1 MCGINGFI
9 GEDAKKIE
17 IMNATVSHRGPDAMG
32 AYVSGGVSLG
42 HTRLSIIDTSKE
54 ADQPM
59 VDEAKRFVII
69 FNGEIYNFKA
79 LKAELAPHHFKTSS
93 DTEVLLAGY
102 NEWGNALFR
111 KLNGIF
117 AIAIFDTQEKTLTL
131 ARDKMGVKPL
141 YYFHNE
147 GTFMFSSEIKALIA
161 TGDISR
167 TLHMESFDAYMRLLY
182 VPGNETLF
190 KNILRIPP
198 GSCVKYEDGNLITV
212 DFTKEQEIRKK
223 VNKNDVR
230 NVIDEAIERQLVSDR
245 PLGIYLSGGI
255 DSSVV
260 LDAVSKIR
268 DNVKTFSIGFD
279 LEESEQRAK
288 FNKDFDLAATT
299 AEFYGADHTGFLIK
313 KSEVLPALEQAVRHL
328 DEPIANPTIIPMI
341 LLAERVKEQGIDA
354 VLGGDGADEMFGG
367 YIRYRWAKVRDVY
380 WFFTSKVLRN
390 FFEHVHPVFK
400 KLNDKTAIDQYGRF
414 MFQKESVVKTV
425 MGDAYRSGTKFKEQF
440 RDNYLERYVTA
451 KNMMQADTKTWLVN
465 ESLLRSDKLSMAH
478 GLELRVPFLDNEVV
492 DVATHAHTYQ
502 KVGLFSTKK
511 ILKKAF
517 RDRLPAYLFKQPKR
531 GWFSP
536 GAKWL
541 RDPEIYEYAKTVLKE
556 GYHPA
561 TDGLFNWVAVQIM
574 LDEHVDGTKYNA
586 TMLWAVLVFRMW
598 AKEFNIIYEK

>member
-17 IMNATVSHRGPDAMG
+17 IMNNVVSHRGPDAVG
-32 AYVSGGVSLG
+32 VYVSNGISLG
-42 HTRLSIIDTSKE
+42 HTRLSIIDTSKQ
-54 ADQPM
+54 ANQPM
-59 VDEAKRFVII
+59 IDEEKRFVII
-69 FNGEIYNFKA
+69 FNGEIYNFKD
-79 LKAELAPHHFKTSS
+79 LKEELGLYHFKTSS

-102 NEWGNALFR
+102 KEWGSALFR

-117 AIAIFDTQEKTLTL
+117 AIAIFDTQEKTLIL

-141 YYFHNE
+141 YYFHNAA
-147 GTFMFSSEIKALIA
+147 TFMFSSEIKALIA
-161 TGDISR
+161 TEDIPT
-167 TLHMESFDAYMRLLY
+167 TLHMDSFDAYMRLLY

-190 KNILRIPP
+190 NNILRIPP
-198 GSCVKYEDGNLITV
+198 GSYATYENGNFVTV
-212 DFTKEQEIRKK
+212 DFTKQKEKRKK
-223 VNKNDVR
+223 VDKNDVR
-230 NVIDEAIERQLVSDR
+230 EVIDNAIERQLVSDK

-279 LEESEQRAK
+279 LEESEERAK
-288 FNKDFDLAATT
+288 FNKDFDLAAST
-299 AEFYGADHTGFLIK
+299 AEFYGAEHTGFLIK

-341 LLAERVKEQGIDA
+341 LLAERVKEQGIDV

-367 YIRYRWAKVRDVY
+367 YVRYRWAKVRDVY

-425 MGDAYRSGTKFKEQF
+425 MGNSYRTGQQFKEQF
-440 RDNYLERYVTA
+440 RNNYLKRYVTA
-451 KNMMQADTKTWLVN
+451 KNMMQADTKTWLIN

-492 DVATHAHTYQ
+492 DVAEHAHIYQ

-511 ILKKAF
+511 ILKNAF
-517 RDRLPAYLFKQPKR
+517 RDRLPSYLFKQPKR

-541 RDPEIYEYAKTVLKE
+541 RDPEIYEYAKTVLNM

-561 TDGLFNWVAVQIM
+561 TDGLFDWEAVQLM

-586 TMLWAVLVFRMW
+586 TMLWAILVFRMW